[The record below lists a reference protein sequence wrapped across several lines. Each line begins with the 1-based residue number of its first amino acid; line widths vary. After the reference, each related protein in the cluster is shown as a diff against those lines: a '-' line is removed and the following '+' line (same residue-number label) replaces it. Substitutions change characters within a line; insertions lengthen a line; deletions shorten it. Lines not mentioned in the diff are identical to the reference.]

1 MRIKGAKLKSL
12 RRVFA
17 AITIVCVCVCVYVC
31 ACFDSRTRILEN
43 AF

>member
-12 RRVFA
+12 RKVFA
-17 AITIVCVCVCVYVC
+17 AITMLCVC